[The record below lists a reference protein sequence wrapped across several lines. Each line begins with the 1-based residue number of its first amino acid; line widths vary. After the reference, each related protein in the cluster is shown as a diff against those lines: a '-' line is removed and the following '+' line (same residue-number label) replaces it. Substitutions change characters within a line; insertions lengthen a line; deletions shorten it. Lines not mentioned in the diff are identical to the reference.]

1 MKTEDF
7 KTLSP
12 GELRVKLINKQKAA
26 DNLSVWLSRHDKRER
41 EYARVMDD
49 RKELAAEIQTIEKLI
64 AEKQTPVILAK
75 DISFELCFKNNL
87 NNKKSNMTTLKNL
100 SPEEKELLKAEIKAE
115 EKTKKSER
123 VQYKELASDEVIK
136 HTQSLVELVNRM
148 RDLKI
153 DIFKSFQTLVASK
166 GEVFDLKD
174 TQKTHTFT
182 SLDGKFRIIMGVRD
196 ISSWDGT
203 EDAGV
208 QKVKEY
214 LGTLAKDAAS
224 GKLVKMIEAML
235 KPDKKGN
242 LDPRRIIELS
252 KIAEDAGDDNFT
264 DGINI
269 IMRAYSVV
277 SSQVFLECM
286 VRDEHNKWNN
296 INKNFSEINVDE
308 KLMVSSS

>member
-1 MKTEDF
+1 
-7 KTLSP
+7 
-12 GELRVKLINKQKAA
+12 
-26 DNLSVWLSRHDKRER
+26 
-41 EYARVMDD
+41 
-49 RKELAAEIQTIEKLI
+49 
-64 AEKQTPVILAK
+64 
-75 DISFELCFKNNL
+75 
-87 NNKKSNMTTLKNL
+87 MTTSLKDL
-100 SPEEKELLKAEIKAE
+100 SKEQIEALKSQLKAEE
-115 EKTKKSER
+115 QTKKNER
-123 VQYKELASDEVIK
+123 MQYKELASEEVIK
-136 HTQSLVELVNRM
+136 HTQSLVELVNKM

-224 GKLVKMIEAML
+224 GKLVQMVEAML

-252 KIAEDAGDDNFT
+252 KIAEDAGNDGFT

-277 SSQVFLECM
+277 GSQVFLECM
-286 VRDEHNKWNN
+286 TKDDQNKWNN
-296 INKNFSEINVDE
+296 INKNFSEISVDE
-308 KLMVSSS
+308 KLMAQSS